1 MIIKIIGSRDI
12 NFKNDDG
19 QEVKGKQYAY
29 LFEDPHI
36 NGYWYDK
43 FFISEGRSLPC
54 EIMVGHDYD
63 ISSYFRSTRLDFQSL
78 KLIK

>member
-1 MIIKIIGSRDI
+1 MIIKIVGSRNI
-12 NFKNDDG
+12 NFKNDNG
-19 QEVKGKQYAY
+19 EEVRGTQYAY

-43 FFISEGRSLPC
+43 FFIAEGRSLPV
-54 EIMVGHDYD
+54 EIIVGHDYD

-78 KLIK
+78 KLVK